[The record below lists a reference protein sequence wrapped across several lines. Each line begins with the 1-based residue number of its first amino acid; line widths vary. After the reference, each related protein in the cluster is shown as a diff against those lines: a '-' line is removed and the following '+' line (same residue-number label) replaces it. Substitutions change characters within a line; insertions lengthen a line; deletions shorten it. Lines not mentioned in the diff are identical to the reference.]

1 MKVLLI
7 EDDAVLGNAM
17 SSSLTSAN
25 YAVDWSR
32 SGKEGYLAS
41 LNQVYDVILLDLGLP
56 HLNGF
61 EIIRHT
67 RSNQINVPIIVLTAN
82 DSLEDIVKALDL
94 GADDYLIKPFN
105 LQELQARIRAQ
116 LRRSHTITTSII
128 NYGNLTI
135 DIKERIILANGERL
149 NISPREFSVIET
161 LILKS
166 GKVVS
171 KELLMESLCNWDKDI
186 GENAIEVYI
195 HRIRKKLSKYQV
207 SIVNVRGLGYMLD
220 KENVE

>member
-128 NYGNLTI
+128 NYGNLAI